1 LKANTNCIHTMQQSF
16 LKSLFF
22 AVIAISVALI
32 SPRGYAQGVTTSS
45 LTGFI
50 NNKDGGPVS
59 GATVTATHVPSGT
72 KATTTSRGNGQY
84 DFSGLRV
91 GGPYTVTV
99 NAKDVQPQSQ
109 DDIYLGV
116 AEAQVVNFTL
126 SNDIVVLEKMQ
137 VTASSNSTFDPSKI
151 GTSTAF
157 TRQQIALVPTARRD
171 VQDLINLD
179 SRVGL
184 TINTSTGEFSVSA
197 QGQNNRFNSFLVDG
211 QQANDPFGLN
221 ANGFASLR
229 SPIPLDAIALLDFSL
244 SPYDVTRS
252 GFTGALINA
261 ITKSGTNEYHG
272 DVYGYYSGK
281 SLRAANPG
289 QGPTDP
295 NKGKHDQLQE
305 HTFGFSFG
313 GPILKDKLFFFV
325 NYEKYEKTG
334 LPSSPV
340 LFQPGAADL
349 ATILAAA
356 KTYGIDVGDLAT
368 TVQSKQQS
376 FLAKIDWN
384 ITNDQR
390 ATLEYRRTDSS
401 APNFSN
407 SSTFTQFT
415 SNAYQANR
423 TYDNLTFLL
432 NSNWTSNLRSEFGA
446 SGSKYNGTASLYTPL
461 SPAIYINGVSGTN
474 LVTGAA
480 QTGALDVG
488 TNISYQLNQLYTN
501 DYNGHLYGEYSLGD
515 HTLKFGADVDKNGY
529 SDVFGQYY
537 TGNYAFASPAAF
549 AAGMPNYLRYQQAYT
564 GGADT
569 VAAATY
575 HYSYTDA
582 GLLLQDTWKP
592 NQKLTIVGG
601 LRFDYPYFPNKP
613 YYLPAFQTAFGIPN
627 NSVPT
632 GNYTLAP
639 RVGFNYK
646 LPTKLKIQIRGG
658 VGLFQGTNPAVW
670 IGNAYGANGQLNTV
684 TKSGDGKNSSS
695 STSSPPLTAPYAP
708 FNPNVAYVQTLAPPA
723 APTPSMSLTDP
734 DFKVP
739 TSWKD
744 NIAVDVTLPWYG
756 LVATAE
762 ANLIQVQKGVNYLN
776 LNLLPSGTT
785 PDGRILYSNS
795 GLHTNFSKTGVYE
808 LTNTDQGGSQAY
820 TLQLARNLKNGWA
833 FSAAYT
839 HTHATEVQALTSS
852 VASSNYNSRA
862 VINPNENTAH
872 GSLYAVPDKF
882 VVTAT
887 REFHFLSRKDAATS
901 VTAVFRAQTGHPYSW
916 VFGRA
921 NDINGDGVFGDD
933 AFYVPTGPSDPKVVW
948 STSAS
953 DPNGAVQQA
962 KFWNFVNSTE
972 LKKYEGQI
980 VSPNNS
986 YSPWQ
991 HTVDL
996 HVEQEIPLY
1005 HKVKLTVFAD
1015 CINFANIFNK
1025 KWGVST
1031 GIDFATGP
1039 NNGYTRGV
1047 ANATVNSSGQYVYT
1061 FDSSSQTTPT
1071 VYTDLS
1077 RWQIQ
1082 LGAKLEF

>member
-1 LKANTNCIHTMQQSF
+1 MQKSFIRTFVATIVVSAFLALAQSAF
-16 LKSLFF
+16 
-22 AVIAISVALI
+22 
-32 SPRGYAQGVTTSS
+32 AQGVTTAS
-45 LTGFI
+45 LTGFVT
-50 NNKDGGPVS
+50 NKDGSPVS
-59 GATVTATHVPSGT
+59 GAAVTALNVPSGT
-72 KATTTSRGNGQY
+72 KNSTVTRSNGQY

-99 NAKDVQPQSQ
+99 TAKDVQPQNQ
-109 DDIYLGV
+109 EDIYLGV
-116 AEAQVVNFTL
+116 AQAETVNFTL

-137 VTASSNSTFDPSKI
+137 VTGSSNAAFDPGKI

-157 TRQQIALVPTARRD
+157 TRQQISQVPTARRD

-179 SRVGL
+179 TRIGL

-211 QQANDPFGLN
+211 QQSNDPFGLN
-221 ANGFASLR
+221 GNGFATLR

-244 SPYDVTRS
+244 SPYDVTHS

-261 ITKSGTNEYHG
+261 ITKSGTNEFHG
-272 DVYGYYSGK
+272 DAYTYYTGK
-281 SLRAANPG
+281 SLRASNPG

-295 NKGKHDQLQE
+295 NKGVKDPLQE
-305 HTFGFSFG
+305 HTYGFSFG
-313 GPILKDKLFFFV
+313 GPIIKDKLFFFV
-325 NYEKYEKTG
+325 NYEDYERTG
-334 LPSSPV
+334 LSYSPV
-340 LFQPGAADL
+340 QFQPSAADL

-356 KTYGIDVGDLAT
+356 KAYGIDPGALASV
-368 TVQSKQQS
+368 VQSKQKN

-384 ITNDQR
+384 INSNQR

-407 SSTFTQFT
+407 SSSFTQLT

-432 NSNWTSNLRSEFGA
+432 NSNWTSNLRSEFGV
-446 SGSKYNGTASLYTPL
+446 SGSKYNGTSSLYTPL
-461 SPAIYINGVSGTN
+461 APALYINGVNGTN
-474 LVTGAA
+474 LVTGLA
-480 QTGALDVG
+480 QTGSLDVG
-488 TNISYQLNQLYTN
+488 TNISYQLNALYTN

-537 TGNYAFASPAAF
+537 TGNYGFASPAAF
-549 AAGMPNYLRYQQAYT
+549 AAGIPNYLRYQQAYT

-592 NQKLTIVGG
+592 NQSLTIIGG

-613 YYLPAFQTAFGIPN
+613 YYLAAFQTAFGIPN
-627 NSVPT
+627 NAVPT
-632 GNYTLAP
+632 GNYTVAP

-658 VGLFQGTNPAVW
+658 IGLFQGTNPAVW
-670 IGNAYGANGQLNTV
+670 IGNAYGANGQLNSV
-684 TKSGDGKNSSS
+684 IKGASSA
-695 STSSPPLTAPYAP
+695 STTNPPLTAPYTP
-708 FNPNVAYVQTLAPPA
+708 FNPDPAYVQTLAPPA

-734 DFKVP
+734 NFKVP

-762 ANLIQVQKGVNYLN
+762 ADFIQVQKGVNYLN

-785 PDGRILYSNS
+785 PDGRVLYSNS
-795 GLHTNFSKTGVYE
+795 ALHTNFSKFGVYE
-808 LTNTDQGGSQAY
+808 LTNTDNGGSESY
-820 TLQLARNLKNGWA
+820 TMQVARSMKAGWA
-833 FSAAYT
+833 FSFAYT

-862 VINPNENTAH
+862 VINPNDDIAH
-872 GSLYAVPDKF
+872 NSLYTVPDKF
-882 VVTAT
+882 VASAT
-887 REFHFLSRKDAATS
+887 REFHFFSGKDAATR
-901 VTAVFRAQTGHPYSW
+901 VTAVFRAQTGHAYSW
-916 VFGRA
+916 VFGRG
-921 NDINGDGVFGDD
+921 NDINNDGTLGDD
-933 AFYVPTGPSDPKVVW
+933 AFYVPTGPDDTKVVW

-953 DPNGAVQQA
+953 DPTGAVQAA

-972 LKKYEGQI
+972 LKNFKGQI
-980 VSPNNS
+980 VPPNSS

-996 HVEQEIPLY
+996 HIEQEIPLY
-1005 HKVKLTVFAD
+1005 HKTKLTVFAD
-1015 CINFANIFNK
+1015 CLNFANIFNK

-1039 NNGYTRGV
+1039 DNGYTRGV
-1047 ANATVNSSGQYVYT
+1047 TNATVNASGQYVYT
-1061 FDSSSQTTPT
+1061 FNSTSQTIPT

-1077 RWQIQ
+1077 RWQVQ

>member
-1 LKANTNCIHTMQQSF
+1 MQNSFTRTLVATIVASVFLAFGQSA
-16 LKSLFF
+16 S
-22 AVIAISVALI
+22 
-32 SPRGYAQGVTTSS
+32 AQGVTTAS
-45 LTGFI
+45 LAGFV
-50 NNKDGGPVS
+50 NSKDGSPIS
-59 GATVTATHVPSGT
+59 GATVTALNVPSGT
-72 KATTTSRGNGQY
+72 KSSTTTRSNGQY
-84 DFSGLRV
+84 GFSGLRV

-99 NAKDVQPQSQ
+99 SAKDVQPQSQ
-109 DDIYLGV
+109 DEIYLGIAQ
-116 AEAQVVNFTL
+116 AEVVNFTL
-126 SNDIVVLEKMQ
+126 SNEIVVLEKLQ
-137 VTASSNSTFDPSKI
+137 VTASSNSAFDPGKM
-151 GTSTAF
+151 GTSNTF
-157 TRQQIALVPTARRD
+157 SRQQITQVPTARRD
-171 VQDLINLD
+171 VQDIINLD
-179 SRVGL
+179 TRVGL

-211 QQANDPFGLN
+211 QQANDPFGIN
-221 ANGFASLR
+221 SNGFASLR
-229 SPIPLDAIALLDFSL
+229 SPIPLDAVALLDFSL

-261 ITKSGTNEYHG
+261 ITKSGTNQFHG
-272 DVYGYYSGK
+272 DVYTYYTGK
-281 SLRAANPG
+281 SLRRANPG

-295 NKGKHDQLQE
+295 NKGVKDPLQE
-305 HTFGFSFG
+305 HTYGFSFG
-313 GPILKDKLFFFV
+313 GPIIKDKLFFFV
-325 NYEKYEKTG
+325 NYENYQRTG
-334 LPSSPV
+334 LSYSPV
-340 LFQPGAADL
+340 QFVPNAADL

-356 KTYGIDVGDLAT
+356 KTYGIEPGGLAS
-368 TVQSKQQS
+368 VVDSKQES

-384 ITNDQR
+384 INSNQR

-415 SNAYQANR
+415 SNAYQSNR
-423 TYDNLTFLL
+423 KYDNLTFLL

-446 SGSKYNGTASLYTPL
+446 SGSKYNGTASPYTPL
-461 SPAIYINGVSGTN
+461 SPAIYINGVNGTDA
-474 LVTGAA
+474 VTGA
-480 QTGALDVG
+480 TKVGALDIG
-488 TNISYQLNQLYTN
+488 TNVSYQLNQLYTN

-515 HTLKFGADVDKNGY
+515 HTIKFGADVDKNGY

-537 TGNYAFASPAAF
+537 AGNYAFASPAAF
-549 AAGMPNYLRYQQAYT
+549 AAGTPNYIRYQQAYT

-592 NQKLTIVGG
+592 NQSLTIVGG

-613 YYLPAFQTAFGIPN
+613 YYLPSFQAAFGIPN

-670 IGNAYGANGQLNTV
+670 IGNAYGANGQLNSV

-695 STSSPPLTAPYAP
+695 STSSPPITAPYAP
-708 FNPNVAYVQTLAPPA
+708 FNPDPAYVQTLAPPA

-734 DFKVP
+734 NFKVP

-762 ANLIQVQKGVNYLN
+762 ANLIQVQKAVNYVN

-795 GLHTNFSKTGVYE
+795 ALHTNFSKSGVYE
-808 LTNTDQGGSQAY
+808 LTNTDNGGSQSY
-820 TLQLARNLKNGWA
+820 TLQLARSMKAGWA
-833 FSAAYT
+833 FSVAYT
-839 HTHATEVQALTSS
+839 HTHATEVQALTSAI
-852 VASSNYNSRA
+852 ASSNYTSRA
-862 VINPNENTAH
+862 VVNPNDDTAH

-882 VVTAT
+882 VASAT
-887 REFHFLSRKDAATS
+887 REFHFSSRKDAATR

-916 VFGRA
+916 VFGRS
-921 NDINGDGVFGDD
+921 NDINNDGTSGND
-933 AFYVPTGPSDPKVVW
+933 AFYVPTGPDDPKIVW

-953 DPNGAVQQA
+953 DPTGAVQAA

-972 LKKYEGQI
+972 LKKYKGQI

-991 HTVDL
+991 HTLDL

-1005 HKVKLTVFAD
+1005 HKTKLTVFAD

-1025 KWGVST
+1025 KWGVTS

-1047 ANATVNSSGQYVYT
+1047 ANATINASGQYVYT
-1061 FDSSSQTTPT
+1061 FNSTSQTAPT
-1071 VYTDLS
+1071 VFTDLS
-1077 RWQIQ
+1077 RWQLQ